1 MSRNG
6 ASIINR
12 SIAAKRSGGKSSSG
26 AMCWNPALLTR
37 MSAVTSRPSM
47 VARSVR
53 SACRDRPP
61 IESDRLGGVAVDVE
75 DGDRGTGLGQSAGA
89 GESDAARRPSDQGAA
104 AGRVDPGDRRPSACR
119 ADLIRSAH
127 FAASFPGVLVRV
139 VAFDRARDLRPP
151 PRSQRQGGVDS
162 VVVKLRR

>member
-1 MSRNG
+1 MLESRVVDENVGGDIEAVDGG
-6 ASIINR
+6 AVGEVGLSGQ
-12 SIAAKRSGGKSSSG
+12 AA
-26 AMCWNPALLTR
+26 
-37 MSAVTSRPSM
+37 
-47 VARSVR
+47 
-53 SACRDRPP
+53 DRVG
-61 IESDRLGGVAVDVE
+61 DRLGGVAIDVE

-89 GESDAARRPSDQGAA
+89 GESDAPRRPSDQGAA
-104 AGRVDPGDRRPSACR
+104 AGQVDPGGRRPSACR

-151 PRSQRQGGVDS
+151 PRSQRQSGVDS